1 MPHQRLSLATPCA
14 ACRSGAGRNGAGWK
28 VEPSDD
34 PRVRAM
40 HFLTLALGLLDES
53 GAPADI
59 GAHVDVAIGRLT
71 EELGQSEEEPHQASQ

>member
-1 MPHQRLSLATPCA
+1 
-14 ACRSGAGRNGAGWK
+14 
-28 VEPSDD
+28 
-34 PRVRAM
+34 M